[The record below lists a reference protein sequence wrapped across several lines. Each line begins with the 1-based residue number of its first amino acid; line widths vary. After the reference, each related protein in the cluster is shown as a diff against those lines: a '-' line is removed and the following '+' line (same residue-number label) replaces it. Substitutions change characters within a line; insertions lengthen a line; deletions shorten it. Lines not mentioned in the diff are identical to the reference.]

1 VYTAKLVEEGGE
13 GAFVATVRLADAF
26 GGGGG
31 DTAASY
37 YIGEVKSD
45 SGRNTN
51 LFRLAVLYFYTPGQV
66 VPTADA
72 YNQRHW

>member
-13 GAFVATVRLADAF
+13 GAYVATVRLAESS

-31 DTAASY
+31 DASY

-45 SGRNTN
+45 SSRNTN
-51 LFRLAVLYFYTPGQV
+51 LFRLVCPHHNIITQIQWMITSIF
-66 VPTADA
+66 
-72 YNQRHW
+72 

>member
-13 GAFVATVRLADAF
+13 GAYVATVRLAELA

-31 DTAASY
+31 DASY

-45 SGRNTN
+45 SSRNTN
-51 LFRLAVLYFYTPGQV
+51 LFRLVGSAPQIPLTNPM
-66 VPTADA
+66 ADT
-72 YNQRHW
+72 YIF

>member
-13 GAFVATVRLADAF
+13 GAYVATVRLAESAG

-31 DTAASY
+31 DNSAGGPSF

-51 LFRLAVLYFYTPGQV
+51 LFRLVGPSHYIYSIFLDRIFV
-66 VPTADA
+66 
-72 YNQRHW
+72 